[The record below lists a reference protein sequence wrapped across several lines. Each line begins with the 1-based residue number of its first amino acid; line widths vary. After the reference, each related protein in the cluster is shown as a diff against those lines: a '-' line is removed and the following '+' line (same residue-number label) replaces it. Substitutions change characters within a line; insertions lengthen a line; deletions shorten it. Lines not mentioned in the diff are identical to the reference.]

1 MGPQRRLLEQ
11 LGTDGMSSDEREDTE
26 TGKQYRIYVPK
37 WRAPILTPWVRVF
50 DLLYLHRC
58 MGDDSG
64 DQRGNLPRRRVAG
77 RVASSSTKFVPGL
90 PINAY
95 RTDWLDEQLDVPN
108 IVHPAPECQYN
119 HDPDLVQ

>member
-1 MGPQRRLLEQ
+1 MGLQRRLLEQ

-50 DLLYLHRC
+50 DLLYLHRR

-64 DQRGNLPRRRVAG
+64 DQRGNLPRR
-77 RVASSSTKFVPGL
+77 
-90 PINAY
+90 
-95 RTDWLDEQLDVPN
+95 
-108 IVHPAPECQYN
+108 
-119 HDPDLVQ
+119 